1 MMRAP
6 GTFHH
11 SLQVANLSEAAA
23 LAIGANALLVRVGA
37 LYHDIGKM
45 ERPEYFVEN
54 QSGSNEHDSIKPS
67 MSAIVIK
74 SHVASGV
81 KMAEEEKLPNIVID
95 FIKTHHGNSLIRY
108 FYEKAKDDSKD
119 PAAILEADF
128 RYDGPL
134 PTTRETG
141 ILLLADSVEASA
153 RTLADPSFSR
163 LEAHIERIVDE
174 KLHEGQ
180 LNECPL
186 TFEDL
191 KKIKQAFL
199 TILVG
204 VYHSRIRYPG
214 QEDDG
219 KSSAATKTDSDHQ
232 SQSEEPAAN
241 QHVDRETA
249 G

>member
-1 MMRAP
+1 M
-6 GTFHH
+6 
-11 SLQVANLSEAAA
+11 
-23 LAIGANALLVRVGA
+23 
-37 LYHDIGKM
+37 
-45 ERPEYFVEN
+45 
-54 QSGSNEHDSIKPS
+54 
-67 MSAIVIK
+67 
-74 SHVASGV
+74 
-81 KMAEEEKLPNIVID
+81 ID
-95 FIKTHHGNSLIRY
+95 FIKTHHGNSLIR
-108 FYEKAKDDSKD
+108 FFLEKAKDETKD
-119 PAAILEADF
+119 PKSILESDF

-153 RTLADPSFSR
+153 RTLSNPSYSS
-163 LEAHIERIVDE
+163 LESHVDRIVDE

-214 QEDDG
+214 QEGDDKKQSDG
-219 KSSAATKTDSDHQ
+219 KNDVQKQGDADTSSKPHS
-232 SQSEEPAAN
+232 
-241 QHVDRETA
+241 DRETA